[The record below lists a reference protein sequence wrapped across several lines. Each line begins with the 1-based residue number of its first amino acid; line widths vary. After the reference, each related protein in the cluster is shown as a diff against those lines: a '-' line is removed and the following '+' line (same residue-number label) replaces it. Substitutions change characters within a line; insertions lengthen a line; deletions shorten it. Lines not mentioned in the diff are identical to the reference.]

1 MTKNRITRDQRPY
14 SAGPNAAYFR
24 LIGAIALLGCVGFVA
39 IVIIW
44 RADNSLNGPIARYMH
59 AHTAAYYVTGITLS
73 ALIGL
78 ITVLSIALLVALH
91 KLRTLADVV
100 RERDEFTSMLLH
112 HIRTPLTGIKW
123 LLAEKTAP
131 DSVSHEVTPAD
142 LQTITKENERAI
154 GAVEHLLD
162 ALRANTERMEY
173 HFTRT
178 SARELSATIRETAE
192 RFRSVSESRG
202 IQLVVNI
209 ATIPENAFLSID
221 EEKIRIALE
230 ALFNNAAKYTNAGGT
245 ITVSARCS
253 AKEYVITLADTGIGI
268 PVADQG
274 KIFTQFFRASN
285 AHKKEPDGFGIGLF
299 VAKLFIEKHAGS
311 ISFTSKEGAG
321 TSFLITLPTL
331 SVGQIPKS

>member
-1 MTKNRITRDQRPY
+1 MENNQITRDQLTY
-14 SAGPNAAYFR
+14 SVGPRAAYFR
-24 LIGAIALLGCVGFVA
+24 LIGAIALLGCIGFVA
-39 IVIIW
+39 IVVAW
-44 RADNSLNGPIARYMH
+44 RADNLNAPVARYMH
-59 AHTAAYYVTGITLS
+59 AHTAVYYVTGITLS

-78 ITVLSIALLVALH
+78 VTVLSIALLVALH

-123 LLAEKTAP
+123 LLAEKNAP
-131 DSVSHEVTPAD
+131 DSASHEVTPAD
-142 LQTITKENERAI
+142 LQVITQENERAI

-162 ALRANTERMEY
+162 ALRANTERVEY

-178 SARELSATIRETAE
+178 SAQELSVLVRGTAE

-202 IQLVVNI
+202 IQLVVDV
-209 ATIPENAFLSID
+209 ATVPANVFLSID

-230 ALFNNAAKYTNAGGT
+230 ALFNNAIKYTSAGGT
-245 ITVSARCS
+245 ITISVQNSS
-253 AKEYVITLADTGIGI
+253 KEYAIAVADTGIGI
-268 PVADQG
+268 PIADQD
-274 KIFTQFFRASN
+274 KVFSQFFRASN

-311 ISFTSKEGAG
+311 ISFTSKEGVG
-321 TSFLITLPTL
+321 TRFLIRLPTL
-331 SVGQIPKS
+331 SAGQISGS